1 MKITTAIEDILKET
15 LPNTINGIHIKYDL
29 REVPSLVYHD
39 QKDCILVLMPVEIEC
54 EDIAVS
60 LRISPY
66 AFPFDFS
73 ETSLAYKHLQKQ
85 VEEMLMTYIR
95 NAKKWCDNRT
105 SARKEFQMKTC
116 DFVNH
121 GKIPN
126 WTPILCGD
134 SPIGMTDGENTCD
147 KPIKAVIFP
156 NMLSACVIGE
166 SYRNKEIMITEL
178 FVDSIIDES
187 DWAKSI
193 KDIDKN

>member
-15 LPNTINGIHIKYDL
+15 LPNTVNGIHIKYDL

-39 QKDCILVLMPVEIEC
+39 QKDCILTLMPVEIRC
-54 EDIAVS
+54 EDVVAS

-66 AFPFDFS
+66 TFPFDFN

-85 VEEMLMTYIR
+85 IEDMLIAYIR
-95 NAKKWCDNRT
+95 NVKKWFNNRA

-147 KPIKAVIFP
+147 KPIKAIIFP
-156 NMLSACVIGE
+156 YALSVYVDVEA
-166 SYRNKEIMITEL
+166 YRNKEIMITEL
-178 FVDSIIDES
+178 LAEPIIDES

-193 KDIDKN
+193 KDINKN